1 MAASEVLNSAAS
13 GASAGSAAGPWGA
26 AIGGLAGAGIGLLNS
41 NASDKAAQE
50 QKRKEAE
57 AAALAAQ
64 RYNETKSNVSPYIS
78 TGQGALGRANE
89 QAANFHDPGFDYKQK
104 DFKYDEWTDPEAQTL
119 MNQASQA
126 TNASSIASGA
136 VGGGAASALQKERMN
151 LATQAY
157 APARQAWLDSSKM
170 LNDQAQQKW
179 TRGMDFQTQQ
189 IGANQNIANSG
200 LQAAGTL
207 AGFSN
212 PNTQMGMGAISG
224 QGEAGALGTLGSA
237 QAQGGALSSA
247 AQGIGTLANWYANKQ
262 KPGALGGSSQ
272 PMVTSESYP
281 SGSGG
286 YA

>member
-1 MAASEVLNSAAS
+1 MADVSGILNGGVNGVTS
-13 GASAGSAAGPWGA
+13 GSSAGPWGSL
-26 AIGGLAGAGIGLLNS
+26 IGGLAGAGIGLLNS
-41 NASDKAAQE
+41 NASEEAA
-50 QKRKEAE
+50 RKQQEAE
-57 AAALAAQ
+57 ARAAALAEQ
-64 RYNETKSNVSPYIS
+64 RYSETKSSLSPYIS

-104 DFKYDEWTDPEAQTL
+104 AFDYNEWTDPEAQTL

-126 TNASSIASGA
+126 TNAASIASGA

-151 LATQAY
+151 LANQAY
-157 APARQAWLDSSKM
+157 APAFQRWSDSSKM

-224 QGEAGALGTLGSA
+224 QGEAGALGTIGSA
-237 QAQGGALSSA
+237 NAASQGIGGLAK
-247 AQGIGTLANWYANKQ
+247 GIGTLADWYSQQ
-262 KPGALGGSSQ
+262 KSPGAIGG
-272 PMVTSESYP
+272 
-281 SGSGG
+281 
-286 YA
+286 AN